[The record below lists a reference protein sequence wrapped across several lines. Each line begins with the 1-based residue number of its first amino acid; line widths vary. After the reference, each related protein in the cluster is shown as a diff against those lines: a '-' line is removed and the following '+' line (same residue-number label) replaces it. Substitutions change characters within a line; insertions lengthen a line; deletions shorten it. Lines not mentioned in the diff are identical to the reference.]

1 MSKMVLVGLAAA
13 WFFAASPTRRSDS
26 VKATYEGV
34 IRFPE
39 RTIALATGQS
49 HNASQNMLEL
59 LLTLVVHEDLDLALL
74 HHTDAAVC
82 GTQILLRVSCAR
94 PMRIGSGEIVQCR

>member
-1 MSKMVLVGLAAA
+1 
-13 WFFAASPTRRSDS
+13 
-26 VKATYEGV
+26 
-34 IRFPE
+34 
-39 RTIALATGQS
+39 
-49 HNASQNMLEL
+49 MLEL